1 MGVALLVV
9 LVAGERVLF
18 LVSKNEVYLNEGF
31 LPPLH
36 ILMAEDQQ
44 VNVTVNVFN
53 LFILP
58 RFFKCEI

>member
-1 MGVALLVV
+1 MV

-44 VNVTVNVFN
+44 VNVAVNVFN
-53 LFILP
+53 LFILA
-58 RFFKCEI
+58 RWFKCEI